1 MDLLHWLRTYTLRV
15 GNATVKLNTENQLQS
30 DVLKRKLNGQCGAA
44 EFVGEVAASSVA
56 RDSTTKLNLYQEFK
70 VKEYLNWKTAE
81 RQVRWYHL
89 VDDRYQQ
96 IVPVNGV
103 LRSVEFDGLCL
114 DVRAL
119 IEGNITQVINTLS
132 SELEG

>member
-1 MDLLHWLRTYTLRV
+1 M
-15 GNATVKLNTENQLQS
+15 KLNNENQLQP
-30 DVLKRKLNGQCGAA
+30 DVIMRKLNGQCSVDDNDYIVGAP
-44 EFVGEVAASSVA
+44 EFVGEVAANSVA
-56 RDSTTKLNLYQEFK
+56 RGSTTKLNLYHEFK
-70 VKEYLNWKTAE
+70 VKEYLNWETAE

-114 DVRAL
+114 YVRAL
-119 IEGNITQVINTLS
+119 IEGDISQVINTLNR
-132 SELEG
+132 ELEE